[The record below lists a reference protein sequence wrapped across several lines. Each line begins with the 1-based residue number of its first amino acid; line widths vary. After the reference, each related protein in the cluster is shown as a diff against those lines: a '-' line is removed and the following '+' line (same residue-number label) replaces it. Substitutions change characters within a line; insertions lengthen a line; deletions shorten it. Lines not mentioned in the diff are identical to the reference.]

1 MIDHLSTHLLIYLF
15 IHNFLLSRPA
25 TRGDAYADETKGN
38 DDQGRV
44 HTQSHHSSILPRWFT
59 SNKDDN
65 DNSNNDGDIDTL
77 HMTDNP
83 ILLSPDR
90 LKGKHK
96 IVRWGGGNDNNSSNN
111 NNNMNMNSNN
121 KLNHLSSLH
130 KLPTHDIENSSNSG
144 SEVNSDYYYDSD
156 DHDCYGGKSVY
167 DVGSE
172 NSDQLN
178 YSQNYGIAS
187 VKIANKKAHDEAK
200 LRNATANAAAKN
212 NNLSDL
218 EDQRLNNN
226 NMNNNNNNTNNFS
239 NISHISSGVSTTIA
253 PSNVHQKKH
262 NNEIFRSPERN
273 NKIIEI
279 TPSQSELPKS
289 MIFEMN
295 KKMNNQMNFIRNNTV
310 NQRIIINKNDN
321 NITNNTNTNFTNNN
335 TINSVNINGN
345 NGNNNGSSIS
355 SNSSKSNENNTGN
368 VIEIIPDNGVSLFH
382 GDNKLTNNNNNNNN
396 SNNITNMTVNTPN
409 TRVINSEQKFKLP
422 NIQTSSQNFN
432 DQNDPENAWLS
443 VPLDDEK
450 SPSK

>member
-1 MIDHLSTHLLIYLF
+1 
-15 IHNFLLSRPA
+15 
-25 TRGDAYADETKGN
+25 
-38 DDQGRV
+38 
-44 HTQSHHSSILPRWFT
+44 
-59 SNKDDN
+59 
-65 DNSNNDGDIDTL
+65 
-77 HMTDNP
+77 MTDNP

-96 IVRWGGGNDNNSSNN
+96 IVRWGGGNDNNNN
-111 NNNMNMNSNN
+111 NNNNNNMNSNN

-130 KLPTHDIENSSNSG
+130 KIPTHDIENSSNSG

-200 LRNATANAAAKN
+200 LRNATANAARN
-212 NNLSDL
+212 NNLSDV
-218 EDQRLNNN
+218 EDQKH
-226 NMNNNNNNTNNFS
+226 NNNNNTNNNNYS
-239 NISHISSGVSTTIA
+239 NISHISSGVSTTIS

-262 NNEIFRSPERN
+262 NNEMFRSPERN
-273 NKIIEI
+273 NKNIEI
-279 TPSQSELPKS
+279 TPTQTELPKS

-310 NQRIIINKNDN
+310 NQRIIINKNDGSN
-321 NITNNTNTNFTNNN
+321 NTNNNNTNFTNNN
-335 TINSVNINGN
+335 AINSVNISGN
-345 NGNNNGSSIS
+345 NGNNSNNSSI
-355 SNSSKSNENNTGN
+355 SSKSNEINTGN

-382 GDNKLTNNNNNNNN
+382 GDNKLTNNNNNNINNSN
-396 SNNITNMTVNTPN
+396 SNNITNMTLNIPT
-409 TRVINSEQKFKLP
+409 TRIMNSEQKLKLP

-450 SPSK
+450 SPGK